1 MSDKKPVILYGASG
15 FSGRLVAEFLREYN
29 VPFIAAGRNRK
40 KIEEVMNR
48 VPGIETA
55 DYEVAEIG
63 NSATELANLFSGA
76 KVVCNTVGPFL
87 YHGPRVVEA
96 CLQAGCHYV
105 DISGEQAWIRD
116 VAENWGAKFAQRGLL
131 VAPAT
136 AYMSATSDIA
146 AHFCIEVGGIDTLEV
161 VSLFKGI
168 PTFGST
174 QTIFAVIQTE
184 AFYLEQNRYKP
195 WQRAT
200 GHEAVIPGSIET
212 QLASTLGRISPPCM
226 VQKPS
231 TDCKRQ
237 NHRRNSR
244 PRSNDQCA
252 SDRKTLRR
260 PDSPAAEGRA
270 GKEARRDGKLGTGRN
285 SSSRKCARTTYDRR
299 RSRTRHH
306 RIRPMRDIRRL
317 LLQTDWPDSGLRSS
331 PPGASAAAQ
340 GGFRIAGRR
349 VRTSRTPSRAR
360 GLWPG

>member
-1 MSDKKPVILYGASG
+1 
-15 FSGRLVAEFLREYN
+15 VAEFLREYN

-40 KIEEVMNR
+40 KIEEVMDR

-63 NSATELANLFSGA
+63 DSAREMVELFSGA
-76 KVVCNTVGPFL
+76 RVVCNTVGPFL

-116 VAENWGAKFAQRGLL
+116 VAENWGPKFAQRGLL
-131 VAPAT
+131 IAPAT

-146 AHFCIEVGGIDTLEV
+146 AHFCVDAGGIDTLEV

-212 QLASTLGRISPPCM
+212 QLALPWGGL

-231 TDCKRQ
+231 PNCERE

-252 SDRKTLRR
+252 GNRKALRR
-260 PDSPAAEGRA
+260 PDSTTAEGRTR
-270 GKEARRDGKLGTGRN
+270 KEARRDGELGAGRN
-285 SSSRKCARTTYDRR
+285 SSS
-299 RSRTRHH
+299 
-306 RIRPMRDIRRL
+306 
-317 LLQTDWPDSGLRSS
+317 
-331 PPGASAAAQ
+331 
-340 GGFRIAGRR
+340 
-349 VRTSRTPSRAR
+349 
-360 GLWPG
+360 